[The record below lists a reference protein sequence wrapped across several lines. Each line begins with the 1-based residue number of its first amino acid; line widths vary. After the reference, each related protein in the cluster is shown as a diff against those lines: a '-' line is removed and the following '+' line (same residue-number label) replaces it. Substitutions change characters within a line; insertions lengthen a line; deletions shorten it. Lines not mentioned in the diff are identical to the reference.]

1 MLIWSGVLQCDAVPD
16 SLAPLQGGRGV
27 GVGGGEGVSF
37 DMINAEI
44 ARNMAGVLAHAQ
56 PLGGGGGGRRAGL
69 PDLIAAMVPHPD
81 YKLLSVK

>member
-1 MLIWSGVLQCDAVPD
+1 MLCPIPS
-16 SLAPLQGGRGV
+16 PLQGGRGV
-27 GVGGGEGVSF
+27 GGGGGGAVSF

-56 PLGGGGGGRRAGL
+56 PLGGGGGGGRRAGL

-81 YKLLSVK
+81 YKLLSMK